1 MGREKPVRH
10 SAQCKT
16 PALQR
21 QRHRARAHRHHDQP
35 ADDHERVPQRSLRVR
50 QRFRFLRSCRQE
62 GVFFGRGRSHH
73 RAAGQPHVG
82 DQFHPRP
89 DLHRAQN
96 LGRPRRRR
104 HQHHVRARR
113 RHHARA
119 YLGNAGRHLQEGAPA
134 RPELPRHVR
143 DRARLLADVV
153 RARQGF
159 PPHRLE
165 ARHGAGA
172 VGPAVPPA
180 FQYRAAAGALSRHSG
195 RRLALSDHFSEPHL
209 APWRRRRRPAGGVE
223 ERQGRRRPDRIRGSG
238 SAHPPHLARRHAQER
253 RPAEDGKIHRDAR
266 GLKGDRKG
274 VTMTRVRW
282 LGVAF
287 AVVVALAARCAAA
300 ADAALV
306 EAAKK
311 EGQVVWYTTLVVNQI
326 VRPLKEA
333 FEKKYPGVTLQYTRA
348 DDLVTAAKILAEGQA
363 GRMQADMLDSISGM
377 FALQEAGL
385 LAPFTVPN
393 SADYPAE
400 LKARD
405 GYWTAVIMYVFTP
418 GINTTLLPKD
428 QAPKTFADLL
438 DPKLKGKM
446 AWNGSSMAGAFGFVA
461 NILTTMGEDKGMDYL
476 RALAKQQVV
485 NVDASSR
492 AVLDQVIAGE
502 YWINLM
508 AFNHHTVISA
518 RKGAPCDW
526 LKLEPAPVTLDAV
539 GLVKDAPHPNA
550 ARLLLDFLLSEDGQ
564 KVLQQ
569 NDYLP
574 ALPKVPAMVAGL
586 RPNDGGFRAN
596 FMRPEEIHR
605 QLPHWQKVAQDL
617 FR

>member
-1 MGREKPVRH
+1 MGRQEPVRH
-10 SAQCKT
+10 SAQCQAS
-16 PALQR
+16 ALQR
-21 QRHRARAHRHHDQP
+21 QRHRARAARHHDQP
-35 ADDHERVPQRSLRVR
+35 ADDDECLPQRGLRVR
-50 QRFRFLRSCRQE
+50 SRFRFLRSRRQG
-62 GVFFGRGRSHH
+62 GVFFRRGRSHH
-73 RAAGQPHVG
+73 RAAGQSHVG
-82 DQFHPRP
+82 DQFRPRP
-89 DLHRAQN
+89 DRDRAQN
-96 LGRPRRRR
+96 LGRPRRWR

-119 YLGNAGRHLQEGAPA
+119 YLGNAGRHLQERASS

-143 DRARLLADVV
+143 DRAGLLAALV

-180 FQYRAAAGALSRHSG
+180 FQYRAAAGALSRHRG
-195 RRLALSDHFSEPHL
+195 RRSALSDHLGEPHL
-209 APWRRRRRPAGGVE
+209 PPWRRWRRPAGGVE

-238 SAHPPHLARRHAQER
+238 SAHPPHLARGHAQER
-253 RPAEDGKIHRDAR
+253 RPAEDGEIRPDAR
-266 GLKGDRKG
+266 GFEGDRKG
-274 VTMTRVRW
+274 VTMTRL

-287 AVVVALAARCAAA
+287 AVIVALVARNATA
-300 ADAALV
+300 ADSALI

-326 VRPLKEA
+326 VRPLKDA

-363 GRMQADMLDSISGM
+363 GRMQADILDSISGM

-385 LAPFTVPN
+385 LAPFAVPN
-393 SADYPAE
+393 AADYPAE
-400 LKARD
+400 LKAKD

-518 RKGAPCDW
+518 RKGAPSDW
-526 LKLEPAPVTLDAV
+526 LKIEPAPVTLDAV

-550 ARLLLDFLLSEDGQ
+550 TRLLLEFLLSEDGQ
-564 KVLQQ
+564 KVFQQ

-574 ALPKVPAMVAGL
+574 ALPSVPAMVAGL
-586 RPNDGGFRAN
+586 RPNDGGFQAD
-596 FMRPEEIHR
+596 FLRPEEIHK
-605 QLPHWQKVAQDL
+605 QLPHWQKVTQEL

>member
-1 MGREKPVRH
+1 
-10 SAQCKT
+10 
-16 PALQR
+16 
-21 QRHRARAHRHHDQP
+21 
-35 ADDHERVPQRSLRVR
+35 
-50 QRFRFLRSCRQE
+50 
-62 GVFFGRGRSHH
+62 
-73 RAAGQPHVG
+73 
-82 DQFHPRP
+82 
-89 DLHRAQN
+89 
-96 LGRPRRRR
+96 
-104 HQHHVRARR
+104 
-113 RHHARA
+113 
-119 YLGNAGRHLQEGAPA
+119 
-134 RPELPRHVR
+134 
-143 DRARLLADVV
+143 
-153 RARQGF
+153 
-159 PPHRLE
+159 
-165 ARHGAGA
+165 
-172 VGPAVPPA
+172 
-180 FQYRAAAGALSRHSG
+180 
-195 RRLALSDHFSEPHL
+195 
-209 APWRRRRRPAGGVE
+209 
-223 ERQGRRRPDRIRGSG
+223 
-238 SAHPPHLARRHAQER
+238 
-253 RPAEDGKIHRDAR
+253 
-266 GLKGDRKG
+266 
-274 VTMTRVRW
+274 MTRVRL

-287 AVVVALAARCAAA
+287 AVVVALAARNSAAA
-300 ADAALV
+300 ADAALI

-326 VRPLKEA
+326 VRPLKDA
-333 FEKKYPGVTLQYTRA
+333 FEKKYPRITLQYTRA

-363 GRMQADMLDSISGM
+363 GRMQADILDSISGM

-393 SADYPAE
+393 AADYPAE
-400 LKARD
+400 LKAKD

-438 DPKLKGKM
+438 DPKLMGKM

-518 RKGAPCDW
+518 RKGAPSDW
-526 LKLEPAPVTLDAV
+526 LKIEPAPVTLDAV

-550 ARLLLDFLLSEDGQ
+550 ARLLLEFLLSEEGQ
-564 KVLQQ
+564 KVFQQ

-574 ALPKVPAMVAGL
+574 ALPSVPAMVAGL
-586 RPNDGGFRAN
+586 RPNDGGFQAD
-596 FMRPEEIHR
+596 FLRPEEIHR
-605 QLPHWQKVAQDL
+605 QLPYWQKVTQDL

>member
-1 MGREKPVRH
+1 MGRQKPVRH

-21 QRHRARAHRHHDQP
+21 QRYRARAFGHDDEP
-35 ADDHERVPQRSLRVR
+35 ADDDECLPQRGLRVR
-50 QRFRFLRSCRQE
+50 SRFRFLRSRRQE
-62 GVFFGRGRSHH
+62 GIFFRRGRSHH

-82 DQFHPRP
+82 DQFRSRP
-89 DLHRAQN
+89 DGDRAED

-104 HQHHVRARR
+104 YQHHVRARR

-119 YLGNAGRHLQEGAPA
+119 YLGNAGRHLQERASS

-143 DRARLLADVV
+143 DRAGLLAALV

-172 VGPAVPPA
+172 VRPAVPPA
-180 FQYRAAAGALSRHSG
+180 FQYRAAAGALSRHRG
-195 RRLALSDHFSEPHL
+195 RRAALSDHAGEPHL
-209 APWRRRRRPAGGVE
+209 AARRRRRRPAGGVE

-238 SAHPPHLARRHAQER
+238 PAHSPHLARRHAQER
-253 RPAEDGKIHRDAR
+253 RSAKDGKIRPDAR
-266 GLKGDRKG
+266 GFEGGRKG
-274 VTMTRVRW
+274 VTMTR
-282 LGVAF
+282 LFGVAF
-287 AVVVALAARCAAA
+287 AVVVALAARNAAA
-300 ADAALV
+300 ADAALI

-326 VRPLKEA
+326 VRPLKDA

-348 DDLVTAAKILAEGQA
+348 DDLVTAAKILAEGRA
-363 GRMQADMLDSISGM
+363 GRMQADILDSISGM

-393 SADYPAE
+393 AADYPAE
-400 LKARD
+400 LKAKD
-405 GYWTAVIMYVFTP
+405 GYWIAVIMYVFTP
-418 GINTTLLPKD
+418 GINTNLLPKD

-438 DPKLKGKM
+438 DPKLQGKM

-476 RALAKQQVV
+476 RALATQQVV

-518 RKGAPCDW
+518 RKGAPSDW
-526 LKLEPAPVTLDAV
+526 LKIEPAPVTLDAV

-550 ARLLLDFLLSEDGQ
+550 ARLLLEFLLSEEGQ
-564 KVLQQ
+564 KVFQQ

-574 ALPKVPAMVAGL
+574 ALPSVPAVVAGL
-586 RPNDGGFRAN
+586 RPNDGGFQAD
-596 FMRPEEIHR
+596 FLRPEEIHK
-605 QLPHWQKVAQDL
+605 QLPHWQKVTQEL